1 MISGNNRKRVT
12 IMRIDIQEKLRG
24 LKHLQGLKGRVQN
37 SLSGFL
43 RACVVALLVAFQFAV
58 ILILPFFLRQF
69 SSTFYVLLEIAGVLA
84 IVTLTNN
91 SRSMTYKFAWLC
103 IIVVLPI
110 SGYIMFALWGKVGKR
125 NKLNQIIKH
134 QIREVDTHLEEDISV
149 SREFV
154 SKHPVSSRMSRYMQA
169 EGSPIYKNNQAKY
182 YPFGEDAFEDLF
194 VDLEQAKRFIFI
206 EFFIVAEGALWDK
219 IHPILKRKVEEG
231 VEVKFLYDDFGALLR
246 TGKDFAANLRKE
258 GIQVEIFNPIH
269 RYVGKLFM
277 NFRDHQKIV
286 VIDGNI
292 AYTGGFNLADEYA
305 NLVERF
311 GIWKDSGI
319 RLTGDAVWGMTI
331 TFLELWTV
339 CAWEDEI
346 KYDRY
351 RPGIQFPASDMY
363 CHVLRD
369 GPALDARSLVGNIYK
384 QMIQYSGVKLYV
396 MTPYLILEEFM
407 VDTFLEAARRG
418 VDVRIITPYI
428 PDKKYIKWMTE
439 YHYGILLKNGI
450 RIYEYLPGFIHSKVV
465 MNEHCAVVGTIN
477 MDYRSFYLH
486 YENGVWV
493 YDQEFLQKVERDFVQ
508 TFEESREIT
517 YEEWKDRPL
526 KRKMIQ
532 QILHVFDTLV

>member
-1 MISGNNRKRVT
+1 
-12 IMRIDIQEKLRG
+12 MRIDIQEKLRE

-91 SRSMTYKFAWLC
+91 NRSMTYKFAWLC

-110 SGYIMFALWGKVGKR
+110 SGYIMFALWGKVGKK
-125 NKLNQIIKH
+125 NKLNQLISH
-134 QIREVDTHLEEDISV
+134 QVREVDTHLREDKEV

-154 SKHPVSSRMSRYMQA
+154 ARHPVSSRMSRYMQA
-169 EGSPIYKNNQAKY
+169 EGSPIYKNNQAEY
-182 YPFGEDAFEDLF
+182 YSFGEDAFEDLF
-194 VDLEQAKRFIFI
+194 ADLEQAQRFIFI

-219 IHPILKRKVEEG
+219 IHPILKRKVAEG
-231 VEVKFLYDDFGALLR
+231 IEVKFLYDDFGALLR
-246 TGKDFAANLRKE
+246 TGRDFAAELRKE

-269 RYVGKLFM
+269 KYVSKLFM

-286 VIDGNI
+286 VIDGKV

-311 GIWKDSGI
+311 GVWKDSGL

-339 CAWEDEI
+339 CAWDDVI
-346 KYDRY
+346 HYDKY
-351 RPGIQFPASDMY
+351 RPQEQFPQTDMY

-369 GPALDARSLVGNIYK
+369 GPALDTRSLVGSIYK

-407 VDTFLEAARRG
+407 VDTFLEAVRRG

-477 MDYRSFYLH
+477 LDYRSFYLH

-493 YDQEFLQKVERDFVQ
+493 YDSEFLQKVEKDFIQ
-508 TFEESREIT
+508 TFAESKEIT
-517 YEEWKDRPL
+517 YQEWKNRPA